1 MAISFKDL
9 RWTPAYDGNTV
20 DFKRFKSNLI
30 DLYGTYSN
38 GLYGRAN
45 NRVELSDMNNVK
57 IIFLKPIQQSGTN
70 TINGLAKKYIN
81 FTYTYRLHPDGFGYT
96 LDSPISDCQGVNIKV
111 LTSAHQRLEAGN
123 NNYMYNAVV
132 VYPNVVYKKSN
143 IKYST
148 NCIFSYIVESNVLK
162 TTVQFGKNYRNS
174 HNELMSIILNGFN
187 KVAYSTSYST
197 KNYQD
202 SNLSSFV
209 DIIGDYNFNNIYS
222 EYYGANIIAQ
232 QQSLFL
238 ITINNNYDDI
248 NEASLIN
255 NMKAYFPRKLLSCI
269 SNVKVRA

>member
-30 DLYGTYSN
+30 DLYGTYDN

-57 IIFLKPIQQSGTN
+57 IIFLKQIQQSGTN
-70 TINGLAKKYIN
+70 TINGLAKKYID

-111 LTSAHQRLEAGN
+111 LASAHQRLEAGN
-123 NNYMYNAVV
+123 DNYMYNAIV
-132 VYPNVVYKKSN
+132 VYPNAVYEKN
-143 IKYST
+143 NVRYST
-148 NCIFSYIVESNVLK
+148 NCIFGYIVENNVLK
-162 TTVQFGKNYRNS
+162 TTVQFRKDYRNLS
-174 HNELMSIILNGFN
+174 LKLDGFN
-187 KVAYSTSYST
+187 KVAYSPSYST
-197 KNYQD
+197 KNYKD
-202 SNLSSFV
+202 SKFSSFV
-209 DIIGDYNFNNIYS
+209 DIIGDYDFNKIYY

-238 ITINNNYDDI
+238 ITINNNYDNI

-255 NMKAYFPRKLLSCI
+255 NMEAYFPKNLLSCI